1 MARGSLLVACLAT
14 LASSFAP
21 IVAPRAAATAVGA
34 APRWVDG
41 PGDIE
46 EAARVSKFT
55 SNAVS
60 VLYFSALAS
69 THASAL
75 STFELLAAA
84 LPQCE
89 FLLAEKNKDKEC
101 WGAFERCGDVE
112 LPCVEVFHDG
122 ASAGVVGVG
131 EMAGLLLSLIHI

>member
-1 MARGSLLVACLAT
+1 MAGSAALLACCLAT

-21 IVAPRAAATAVGA
+21 IVAPRAAATAIGA

-69 THASAL
+69 THAVRRAVGG
-75 STFELLAAA
+75 AA
-84 LPQCE
+84 
-89 FLLAEKNKDKEC
+89 
-101 WGAFERCGDVE
+101 
-112 LPCVEVFHDG
+112 FHAREPRRAACD
-122 ASAGVVGVG
+122 
-131 EMAGLLLSLIHI
+131 